1 MWDSNSETENRRE
14 ETERGESR
22 AEPELLQH
30 LEVCLGKRNKGER
43 GGSSEM
49 KEGESV
55 LEAEEEKK
63 ERRDKKRKSIKGKR
77 IGNRV

>member
-1 MWDSNSETENRRE
+1 MWDSNSETENGRE

-43 GGSSEM
+43 GGSSET

-55 LEAEEEKK
+55 LEAEGEEK
-63 ERRDKKRKSIKGKR
+63 ERREKKRKKY
-77 IGNRV
+77 

>member
-63 ERRDKKRKSIKGKR
+63 ERRDKKRKKY
-77 IGNRV
+77 

>member
-55 LEAEEEKK
+55 LEAEEEKQ
-63 ERRDKKRKSIKGKR
+63 ERRDKKRKKY
-77 IGNRV
+77 

>member
-1 MWDSNSETENRRE
+1 MWDSNSETENGRE

-30 LEVCLGKRNKGER
+30 LEFCLGKRNKGER
-43 GGSSEM
+43 GGSSET

-55 LEAEEEKK
+55 LEAEGEKN
-63 ERRDKKRKSIKGKR
+63 ERRDKKRKKY
-77 IGNRV
+77 

>member
-1 MWDSNSETENRRE
+1 MWASNSETENGRE

-55 LEAEEEKK
+55 LEAEEEKQ
-63 ERRDKKRKSIKGKR
+63 ERRDKKRKKY
-77 IGNRV
+77 